1 MPIYAVAKGKKPGI
15 YSTWNECRE
24 QTVGFR
30 NSIFKKFESHALAQ
44 KYIDSFDCKYEDTE
58 LFIYTDGSC
67 KKDGSA
73 GYGCCF
79 AGDINDPRNVSKAIE
94 GKSTNN
100 VAELMGA
107 ITALEYALLHPECKI
122 TIVTD
127 STYVINSLYN
137 DNCTTNVDLVLK
149 LQATAI
155 KAPNVNFMHV
165 NSHTGA
171 TDRHSIGN
179 HYADM
184 LAAI

>member
-15 YSTWNECRE
+15 YDNWNDCRE

-30 NSIFKKFESHALAQ
+30 NSIFKKFMSRALAQ

-67 KKDGSA
+67 KKDGTA

-79 AGDINDPRNVSKAIE
+79 AGEMDDPRNISKVIE

-107 ITALEYALLHPECKI
+107 MAALDYAFLHPECKI

-127 STYVINSLYN
+127 SMYVMNSLYN
-137 DNCTTNVDLVLK
+137 DNCTTNVELVLK
-149 LQATAI
+149 FQDMAA
-155 KAPNVNFMHV
+155 KARNVNFMHV

-171 TDRHSIGN
+171 TDKHSIGN
-179 HYADM
+179 HYADI
-184 LAAI
+184 LAAT